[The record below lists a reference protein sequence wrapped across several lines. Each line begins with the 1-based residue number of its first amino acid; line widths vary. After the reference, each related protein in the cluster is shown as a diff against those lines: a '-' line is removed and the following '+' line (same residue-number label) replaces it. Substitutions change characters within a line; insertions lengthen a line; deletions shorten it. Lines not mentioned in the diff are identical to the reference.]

1 MGYRACAASAS
12 SEAEVGMSSSSQ
24 GRKLSEQEQSRRRV
38 VSGAQLTRQPIIPL
52 PRVLSRTDSVTVSHG
67 GTPLVLHTKSNIS
80 KITVRFRVQVA
91 GLGMPV

>member
-52 PRVLSRTDSVTVSHG
+52 PGVLHALTASRSHR
-67 GTPLVLHTKSNIS
+67 LLVVLHTKSNIS

>member
-52 PRVLSRTDSVTVSHG
+52 PGVLSRIDSVTV
-67 GTPLVLHTKSNIS
+67 TPASTTYILKVI
-80 KITVRFRVQVA
+80 QY
-91 GLGMPV
+91 

>member
-38 VSGAQLTRQPIIPL
+38 VSGPGAQLTRQPIIPL
-52 PRVLSRTDSVTVSHG
+52 PGVLSRTDSVTV
-67 GTPLVLHTKSNIS
+67 TPASTTYILSNIS